1 MTEPIVKKQ
10 AAPLNV
16 PNGVKKAP
24 ERPKLKMV
32 TESFDPKSLFR
43 SNK

>member
-1 MTEPIVKKQ
+1 MTEPIVKKNS
-10 AAPLNV
+10 APVNIS
-16 PNGVKKAP
+16 NGVKKAP

-32 TESFDPKSLFR
+32 TENFDPKSLFR